1 MAELWGPTKLGFV
14 KFIGK
19 TLCLTAFAFCVSTA
33 FAAKILPLPF
43 VFALPSRL
51 RHRRLPCLCAAFAAE
66 IPPLPFVFALPSR
79 LRHCLCLLCLRCL
92 RG

>member
-51 RHRRLPCLCAAFAAE
+51 RHRLC
-66 IPPLPFVFALPSR
+66 PVFALPSR
-79 LRHCLCLLCLRCL
+79 LRHCLCPVFPLPSRLRYRLCLLCLHCL